1 MKTITPTTSTHYESV
16 YGYGPEQMSGNTKIA
31 VTSDVEFPAN
41 SNATLM
47 KTRLL
52 LDQQYVQSWHA
63 GRRMRKK
70 P

>member
-1 MKTITPTTSTHYESV
+1 MTGITPTQSTHYESV
-16 YGYGPEQMSGNTKIA
+16 YGNDPAMNGERVA
-31 VTSDVEFPAN
+31 VTNETDFPAN